1 MKSIQKLIAVSVAAT
16 LFSTLSPVAISQSQP
31 VKIGVLN
38 DQAGPFSVLNGPG
51 SVLAA
56 KMAAEDL
63 GGKVLGRSI
72 EIVSGDTANK
82 ADIASAV
89 ATRWFDREGVS
100 AIVDLPVTPVAL
112 AVQSAAKQRSKI
124 AMTMSAGATTLID
137 KDCSA
142 TGFLWAYNA
151 YSLARSTAA
160 AVTKTGGNSWFFI
173 TSDYAFGQQL
183 EKDASDVIKAN
194 GGTVKGA
201 VRHPINST
209 DFSSYVV
216 QAKAS
221 GASIIGLANGGAD
234 TVNAIKQAREFGLTQ
249 SGMTIAALILFEP
262 DVDSIGLEAA
272 QGLVLTSPFYWD
284 QNDQTRGFA
293 NRFSARFN
301 GKRPTMIQ
309 AAVYSGVAHY
319 IKAVAAAGTDEG
331 LAVAK
336 KMHELPVQDFM
347 TNNAKV
353 RADGYLARDFHVFKV
368 KSPAQSKGPGDYF
381 AYVSTVSGAEA
392 SPPISVN
399 CPLSK
404 G

>member
-1 MKSIQKLIAVSVAAT
+1 MKSSPRMIAVAAAAT
-16 LFSTLSPVAISQSQP
+16 LAALASPVQAQGQP

-56 KMAAEDL
+56 RMAAEDF

-72 EIVSGDTANK
+72 EVVSADTANK

-112 AVQSAAKQRSKI
+112 AVQSAAKQRNKI
-124 AMTMSAGATTLID
+124 TMTMSAGATSLID
-137 KDCSA
+137 KDCSP

-151 YSLARSTAA
+151 YSLARSTAS

-173 TSDYAFGQQL
+173 SSDYAFGHQL
-183 EKDASDVIKAN
+183 EKDASEVVKAS
-194 GGTVKGA
+194 GGSVRGA

-209 DFSSYVV
+209 DFSSYVM

-221 GASIIGLANGGAD
+221 NAKVVALANGGAD

-249 SGMTIAALILFEP
+249 SGQTLAALILFEP

-272 QGLVLTSPFYWD
+272 QGLMLTSPFYWD
-284 QNDQTRGFA
+284 HTDQTRAFA
-293 NRFSARFN
+293 NRFAARFN
-301 GKRPTMIQ
+301 GKKPTMIQ

-319 IKAVAAAGTDEG
+319 LKALAAAGSDDG
-331 LAVAK
+331 QAVAR
-336 KMHELPVQDFM
+336 KMRELPVNDFM
-347 TNNAKV
+347 TANAKV
-353 RADGYLARDFHVFKV
+353 RSDGYLARDFHVFKV

-381 AYVSTVSGAEA
+381 TFVSTVPGQEA
-392 SPPISVN
+392 APPVSAN

-404 G
+404 S